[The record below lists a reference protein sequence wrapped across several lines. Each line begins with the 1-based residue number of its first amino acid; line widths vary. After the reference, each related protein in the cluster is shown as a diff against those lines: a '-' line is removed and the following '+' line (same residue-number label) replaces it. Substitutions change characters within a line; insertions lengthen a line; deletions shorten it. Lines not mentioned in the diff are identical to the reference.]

1 MGNELRLGFDVGG
14 TRIKA
19 VRVTLAGRVLA
30 RQVCP
35 TGAAEGPAA
44 VIQRMAELHGDLI
57 GPQVALVGVGF
68 AGPLDPVAGVV
79 RHAPHLPGW
88 EGTPLREL
96 LSERFRLP
104 VTLVN
109 DATACAHGEGLCG
122 AGRGARSLVCLTLG
136 TGVGGGIV
144 LDGKPWVGATGGA
157 GEFGHVCVD
166 PDGAAC
172 ACGGRGCLETIC
184 SVTALGD
191 AKALAAAARS
201 GDADARSTFQRAG
214 RALGQVIGQIAN
226 TLSPERVVIGG
237 GLSAAWDLLEPA
249 ARLAIEAHSFLHNR
263 SGFEVLV
270 GTLGDDAGPIGA
282 ALFPRS
288 G

>member
-144 LDGKPWVGATGGA
+144 LDGKPWVGATGGE
-157 GEFGHVCVD
+157 G
-166 PDGAAC
+166 
-172 ACGGRGCLETIC
+172 
-184 SVTALGD
+184 
-191 AKALAAAARS
+191 
-201 GDADARSTFQRAG
+201 
-214 RALGQVIGQIAN
+214 
-226 TLSPERVVIGG
+226 
-237 GLSAAWDLLEPA
+237 
-249 ARLAIEAHSFLHNR
+249 IEAGGVVAIDDGLVAVAVGAH
-263 SGFEVLV
+263 EVDE
-270 GTLGDDAGPIGA
+270 TLRDEVVMDVDEHGCSLTGEMGLPQGA
-282 ALFPRS
+282 
-288 G
+288 